1 MNFLFIGGGAAL
13 GAICRY
19 DLTKVIKQHLNRS
32 FPWATLC
39 VNLLG
44 TILLGI
50 VAGLLVST
58 SKAYLFAG
66 IGFCGGFT
74 TFSTM
79 SYEAITLWHKHNKA
93 TTLLYLGSTVILGV
107 ICFMLAFQLVRH

>member
-1 MNFLFIGGGAAL
+1 MDFLFIGGGAAL

-19 DLTKVIKQHLNRS
+19 DLTKVIKRHATGK

-39 VNLLG
+39 INLLG
-44 TILLGI
+44 TIFLGLM
-50 VAGLLVST
+50 AGLLLST

-79 SYEAITLWHKHNKA
+79 SYEAMTLWHKHNKTSA
-93 TTLLYLGSTVILGV
+93 FLYLGSTVVLGV
-107 ICFMLAFQLVRH
+107 ICFMLAFQFAR